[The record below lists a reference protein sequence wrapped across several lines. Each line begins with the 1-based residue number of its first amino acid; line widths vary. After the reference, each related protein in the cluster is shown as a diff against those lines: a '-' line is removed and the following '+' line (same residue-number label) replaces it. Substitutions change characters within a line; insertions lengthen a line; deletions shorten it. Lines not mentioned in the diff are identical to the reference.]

1 MRASRSCHAF
11 GPAAA
16 AIAALLAAS
25 ASAAEDAGPP
35 LERPA
40 DIAAEPALPIPRP
53 TAPATEGETEVQ
65 IEAEAQP
72 EDPPDLIEP
81 EPAADPAPEADLPG
95 PLPRPDDA
103 ATGEPSHPEP
113 GWTLR
118 QATGSSPVALGGG
131 PGQVVSVA
139 AFCLGGSPWLALE
152 LDPAPEAASIRADFG
167 FTGTRVEAEAL
178 REDGAGGAYVIE
190 LADSPLAG
198 LLAGSDSVAA
208 LGLDGT
214 QQGPLSLAGS
224 TRVIRAALE
233 DCHAF

>member
-1 MRASRSCHAF
+1 MQVRPSNAPRTSPPSPRRRS
-11 GPAAA
+11 PA
-16 AIAALLAAS
+16 
-25 ASAAEDAGPP
+25 P
-35 LERPA
+35 LRLRPRERPKCRSRPKPSLR
-40 DIAAEPALPIPRP
+40 IRPTSSSPNPRP
-53 TAPATEGETEVQ
+53 TPPRKPISPARCPARTT
-65 IEAEAQP
+65 
-72 EDPPDLIEP
+72 PP
-81 EPAADPAPEADLPG
+81 PASRRA
-95 PLPRPDDA
+95 
-103 ATGEPSHPEP
+103 PEP